1 MTERDDSGQPALP
14 SLRALLLGT
23 AAPLSDALSEWE
35 NDYRATEA
43 DPSLTA
49 DQRIALWMDQD
60 NTLTKRVCAVPV
72 RSLADAVAA
81 AGQYLNLARQDVT
94 AHAVP
99 EAVAQALAEGLH
111 AYLSEVRSTV
121 QATEGSSTIPALAMT
136 FADAVASIRR
146 RWREAAEADDTE
158 SDKIAADA
166 IRIMEAVLKADPRT
180 PADALAQIE
189 LLADPDTGM
198 AVGESSNET
207 DAATI
212 RRVYAVLAG
221 VPSGIAAAGTG
232 STILPSLG
240 MTFTQAADRIATN
253 YAEHLAL
260 PDEDEES
267 ADRLVDEWNTIA
279 LAVSATAPQTITD
292 ALAVLRI
299 ASHPSSTLPF
309 CDVHAEGSTA
319 EALFGALLRAAAF
332 LSAVLA
338 GPVQNCPQ
346 PDAELLAAWG
356 LWCRP
361 DTMPDGPERQAAITA
376 ASQAEVTIET
386 VPARTPQGAAVKAM
400 AVVQLVLGRSP
411 DALEGPMPEDVED
424 DCASR
429 VLWTLARD
437 LRRLWWW
444 APCPSAPTA
453 AAPNGQHPDA
463 RLLTLW
469 ERYTAAVSAYDGLP
483 DGLTDEDY
491 EPSWLAVDALR
502 DEIEATMPITLAGVA
517 VRLKLHLIGL
527 AEDAAVTPS
536 CFGGPMPAVLN
547 SAGDLVALWR
557 LIEHLEGAT
566 VATGP
571 CVTPTAPETDAFAE
585 TIAAF
590 RTEAPASLAI
600 PDTPTEAMVQA
611 GAAAGGCR
619 PEQVRTMFAAM
630 VDAYHREAA

>member
-1 MTERDDSGQPALP
+1 MAERDDSGQPALP

-35 NDYRATEA
+35 NDYLATEA
-43 DPSLTA
+43 DPSLSA

-60 NTLTKRVCAVPV
+60 HTLTKRVRAVPV

-81 AGQYLNLARQDVT
+81 AGQYLSLARQNVT

-99 EAVAQALAEGLH
+99 EAVALALAEGLH
-111 AYLSEVRSTV
+111 AYLSELRATV
-121 QATEGSSTIPALAMT
+121 QTTEGSSTIPALGMT
-136 FADAVASIRR
+136 FTDAVTSIRR
-146 RWREAAEADDTE
+146 RWREAAEADDAD

-166 IRIMEAVLKADPRT
+166 IRITEAALKADPRT
-180 PADALAQIE
+180 PADALAQLE

-198 AVGESSNET
+198 AVGESADET

-221 VPSGIAAAGTG
+221 VPSGIAGAATG
-232 STILPSLG
+232 SSSIPSLG
-240 MTFTQAADRIATN
+240 MTFAQAADRIAAN
-253 YAEHLAL
+253 HAEHLAL
-260 PDEDEES
+260 PDEDRES
-267 ADRLVDEWNTIA
+267 ADRLVDEWCAIA
-279 LAVSATAPQTITD
+279 LAVSAMAPQTITD

-299 ASHPSSTLPF
+299 ASHPSSVLPY
-309 CDVHAEGSTA
+309 CDVHAKGTSA

-332 LSAVLA
+332 LSAIPA
-338 GPVQNCPQ
+338 GPVQSCTQ
-346 PDAELLAAWG
+346 PDA
-356 LWCRP
+356 
-361 DTMPDGPERQAAITA
+361 
-376 ASQAEVTIET
+376 
-386 VPARTPQGAAVKAM
+386 
-400 AVVQLVLGRSP
+400 
-411 DALEGPMPEDVED
+411 
-424 DCASR
+424 
-429 VLWTLARD
+429 
-437 LRRLWWW
+437 
-444 APCPSAPTA
+444 
-453 AAPNGQHPDA
+453 H
-463 RLLTLW
+463 LLTLW
-469 ERYTAAVSAYDGLP
+469 NRYTAAVSAYEALP

-502 DEIEATMPITLAGVA
+502 DKIKATMPITLAGVA

-557 LIEHLEGAT
+557 LIAHLEGAT
-566 VATGP
+566 VAAGP
-571 CVTPTAPETDAFAE
+571 FVTPTAPETDAFAD

-630 VDAYHREAA
+630 VDAYRWEAA

>member
-1 MTERDDSGQPALP
+1 
-14 SLRALLLGT
+14 
-23 AAPLSDALSEWE
+23 
-35 NDYRATEA
+35 
-43 DPSLTA
+43 
-49 DQRIALWMDQD
+49 
-60 NTLTKRVCAVPV
+60 
-72 RSLADAVAA
+72 
-81 AGQYLNLARQDVT
+81 
-94 AHAVP
+94 
-99 EAVAQALAEGLH
+99 
-111 AYLSEVRSTV
+111 
-121 QATEGSSTIPALAMT
+121 
-136 FADAVASIRR
+136 
-146 RWREAAEADDTE
+146 
-158 SDKIAADA
+158 
-166 IRIMEAVLKADPRT
+166 
-180 PADALAQIE
+180 
-189 LLADPDTGM
+189 
-198 AVGESSNET
+198 
-207 DAATI
+207 
-212 RRVYAVLAG
+212 
-221 VPSGIAAAGTG
+221 
-232 STILPSLG
+232 
-240 MTFTQAADRIATN
+240 MTFTQAADRIAAN
-253 YAEHLAL
+253 HAEHLGL
-260 PDEDEES
+260 PDEDVES
-267 ADRLVDEWNTIA
+267 AARLVDEWCAIA
-279 LAVSATAPQTITD
+279 LALSAMVPQTITD

-299 ASHPSSTLPF
+299 ASHPSSVLPY
-309 CDVHAEGSTA
+309 CDVHAKGTSA
-319 EALFGALLRAAAF
+319 AALFGALLRAAAF
-332 LSAVLA
+332 LSAIPA

-346 PDAELLAAWG
+346 PDAELLAAWD

-361 DTMPDGPERQAAITA
+361 DTMPDGPERQAAVTS
-376 ASQAEVTIET
+376 ASQAEATIET

-469 ERYTAAVSAYDGLP
+469 ERYTAAVNAYEALP

-491 EPSWLAVDALR
+491 EPSWLAVDGLR
-502 DEIEATMPITLAGVA
+502 DEIEATMPLTLAGVA

-557 LIEHLEGAT
+557 LIARLEGAT
-566 VATGP
+566 VAAGP
-571 CVTPTAPETDAFAE
+571 FVTPTAPETDAFAE

-590 RTEAPASLAI
+590 RKEAPASLAI
-600 PDTPTEAMVQA
+600 PDTPTEAMVRA

-630 VDAYHREAA
+630 VEAYHREAA